1 MCLLSGY
8 RQVTRTADS
17 WNDEESLLYQ
27 APWSSIAKLLETRKS
42 AAGVGNRLERVV
54 LMTSLGHAQTQP
66 KRTFSRLERRGR
78 GQEVSE
84 ENGRVKND

>member
-54 LMTSLGHAQTQP
+54 LMTSLGQP
-66 KRTFSRLERRGR
+66 MHRHSRRGR
-78 GQEVSE
+78 SADLRGEGE
-84 ENGRVKND
+84 GRR